1 MSLTCGTSYT
11 FNVRA
16 YGDGTTF
23 EDDWGPIASISATTD
38 LCLPPEPANLE
49 VTSTSRTS
57 IGLDW
62 DSRNGISNYRVS
74 YGSNSPETTSS
85 AYTATGLTCGTSYT
99 FNVSAYGNGST
110 YRAVWGSSAS
120 IPATT
125 DLCLPPAPANLE
137 VTSASRTSIG
147 LDWDFRSGISNYR
160 VRYGS
165 NSPETTSSAYTA
177 TRLTC
182 GTTYTFNVS
191 AYGDGTT
198 YRAAWGPSASIS
210 ATTDL
215 CLPPAPANLEVTS
228 ASRTSIGLDWDSRN
242 GISKYRVSYGST
254 TKETTSSAYTVTGLT
269 RGTSYTFNVSAYG
282 DDATYRAAWGPSASI
297 SATTDAPNR
306 CPVFTDGTT
315 AARRVDEDTG
325 SNTNIGSPVSAT
337 DLDGDRLTY
346 GKSGG
351 DAASFTLGSS
361 TGQLGASAALD
372 YETKSIYEFSMTV
385 SDGTCTDTIEVTV
398 IVGDVDEPPSTPGAP
413 TVTATSGS
421 TTSLD
426 VSWTAPANAGKP
438 PITGYDLQY
447 RQGTTG
453 SFQAGPQNV
462 AGASATISRLQ
473 MNALYEVQ
481 VRATNAEGDGPY
493 SSSGSG
499 RTNALPTVTIARHSS
514 TAATVTE
521 GQLVRFILTAS
532 IAPAAALTVNVS
544 VTDTG
549 SFLTGTV
556 PSQVTI
562 RGRNTTAGLAL
573 RTDDDSTTEANG
585 TTTVTVL
592 PGTGYIVGSPSSASV
607 TIEDDDPWLA
617 GLRAN
622 GHLVDGKVTLRWNK
636 VDGATS
642 YEVRYAEE
650 VCVPETA
657 ATTRCGPG
665 DPPGWNTITITP
677 DDFAT
682 TAREITIDGVVV
694 VEASLEFE
702 KPNPLRNDGRYN
714 TLSYS
719 EDPLA
724 YPVAWPLYRV
734 EVRAVAVGSSD
745 WSQFALVFPTSDTDT
760 PSAPVVATNPIDDHL
775 EERNGSHEYRYTICT
790 GTITADVAWGRGND
804 EDATAAAIAAD
815 IEAAIEAWETTV
827 RWVTDGVN
835 IIAATA
841 TISETCPED
850 GAVAFLSR
858 ERIEDK
864 CGGRNI
870 MGCNPF
876 GTFSIYLRTTPLDA
890 QFQPTRWDVMANGC
904 SLLHKL
910 TMHEA
915 GHVFGMTHPTTRQ
928 AVMHGGIY
936 EWLMPFCRP
945 QPYDVV
951 GIMAN
956 YQWR

>member
-1 MSLTCGTSYT
+1 MPTPTNTPQPKATLSASRTTIEVGESTLISGDVEPADADTMWVVGEGLSMSSCPPQGTGGLRQFPPPQLRVWGCKAGSHEVSLKIRGAT
-11 FNVRA
+11 NTLADIEITVNPPLPPLPPA
-16 YGDGTTF
+16 PAGLGTTDAS
-23 EDDWGPIASISATTD
+23 ETSIS
-38 LCLPPEPANLE
+38 
-49 VTSTSRTS
+49 
-57 IGLDW
+57 LDW
-62 DSRNGISNYRVS
+62 DSRRGVSNYEIS
-74 YGSNSPETTSS
+74 YGSTTKETTSS
-85 AYTATGLTCGTSYT
+85 AYTVMSLTSGTSYT
-99 FNVSAYGNGST
+99 FNVSAYGDGST
-110 YRAVWGSSAS
+110 YRAAWGPSAS
-120 IPATT
+120 ITATT
-125 DLCLPPAPANLE
+125 DLRLPPAPANLE

-147 LDWDFRSGISNYR
+147 LDWDSRNGISKYR

-177 TRLTC
+177 TGLTSGTSYTFNVSAYGDGSTYRAAWGPSASISATTDLRLPPAPANLEVTSASRTSIGLDWDSRNGISKYRVRYGSNSPETTSSAYTATGLTSGTSYTFNVSAYGDGSTYRAAWGPSASITATTDLRLPPAPANLEVTSASRTSIGLDWDSRNGISKYRVSYGSTTKETTSSAYPVTDLTC
-182 GTTYTFNVS
+182 GTSYTFNVSAYGDGTTFKDDWGPSASTSATTDPCPPPAPANLEATSASRTSIGLDWDSRNGISKYRVSYGSNSPETTSSAYPVTGLTCGTSYTFNVS

-532 IAPAAALTVNVS
+532 IAA
-544 VTDTG
+544 G
-549 SFLTGTV
+549 SRPHGERERHRHRFL
-556 PSQVTI
+556 PH
-562 RGRNTTAGLAL
+562 R
-573 RTDDDSTTEANG
+573 
-585 TTTVTVL
+585 
-592 PGTGYIVGSPSSASV
+592 
-607 TIEDDDPWLA
+607 
-617 GLRAN
+617 
-622 GHLVDGKVTLRWNK
+622 H
-636 VDGATS
+636 
-642 YEVRYAEE
+642 
-650 VCVPETA
+650 
-657 ATTRCGPG
+657 
-665 DPPGWNTITITP
+665 
-677 DDFAT
+677 
-682 TAREITIDGVVV
+682 
-694 VEASLEFE
+694 
-702 KPNPLRNDGRYN
+702 
-714 TLSYS
+714 
-719 EDPLA
+719 
-724 YPVAWPLYRV
+724 
-734 EVRAVAVGSSD
+734 
-745 WSQFALVFPTSDTDT
+745 
-760 PSAPVVATNPIDDHL
+760 
-775 EERNGSHEYRYTICT
+775 
-790 GTITADVAWGRGND
+790 
-804 EDATAAAIAAD
+804 
-815 IEAAIEAWETTV
+815 
-827 RWVTDGVN
+827 
-835 IIAATA
+835 
-841 TISETCPED
+841 
-850 GAVAFLSR
+850 GAVPGYHPWPKH
-858 ERIEDK
+858 D
-864 CGGRNI
+864 CG
-870 MGCNPF
+870 
-876 GTFSIYLRTTPLDA
+876 
-890 QFQPTRWDVMANGC
+890 
-904 SLLHKL
+904 
-910 TMHEA
+910 A
-915 GHVFGMTHPTTRQ
+915 GPADG
-928 AVMHGGIY
+928 
-936 EWLMPFCRP
+936 
-945 QPYDVV
+945 
-951 GIMAN
+951 
-956 YQWR
+956 